1 MARLQRRRF
10 SQPSEVRKVP
20 RGQVD
25 IVELDDIVVGR
36 MAFEPG
42 WKWSRDVGPI
52 AGTPTCQY
60 HHVGI
65 VQSGV
70 LIVEMDD
77 GTMLRLE
84 PGDVFEIPP
93 GHDSEVVSDEPWV
106 AIDFAGTRTFAQP
119 AGSRGERVLSS
130 VLFTDIVDS
139 SATAER
145 AGEVAWKS
153 LVARHNELAL
163 AEVDRYRGRIVKTTG
178 DGILAVFDGAER
190 AVRSAH
196 AICLATA
203 QIGLAI
209 RAGIHSGEV
218 ELVAADVRGVAV
230 HVAARIMSLAGP
242 GEVMVS
248 ATTQDLLV
256 GSGLAFLDAGQHE
269 LKGLSGLRQ
278 VYRLVAPG
286 PGG

>member
-10 SQPSEVRKVP
+10 NQPSEVRKVP

-42 WKWSRDVGPI
+42 WKWSRDFGPI

-84 PGDVFEIPP
+84 PDDVFEIPP

-119 AGSRGERVLSS
+119 AGSRSERILSS
-130 VLFTDIVDS
+130 ILFTDIVDS
-139 SATAER
+139 TATAER
-145 AGEVAWKS
+145 VGDVAWKS
-153 LVARHNELAL
+153 IVARHNELAL

-178 DGILAVFDGAER
+178 DGILALFDGAER
-190 AVRSAH
+190 AVRGAN
-196 AICLATA
+196 AICLAA
-203 QIGLAI
+203 AEIGLAI
-209 RAGIHSGEV
+209 RAGIHTGEV

-248 ATTQDLLV
+248 ATTQDLLA
-256 GSGLAFLDAGQHE
+256 GSGVTFADAGQHE

-278 VYRLVAPG
+278 VYRLVRPG
-286 PGG
+286 VGE